1 MSMFLKNIG
10 LKVLIIVWLG
20 IPSSNILHKMLFFI
34 RNEIK
39 SIIKYRCVKHLR
51 KTSVLFSIFLFQ
63 ISSKIYSCQEE
74 IIRIVEPFKAAVV
87 G

>member
-1 MSMFLKNIG
+1 MFLKVIG
-10 LKVLIIVWLG
+10 PKVLIIVWLG
-20 IPSSNILHKMLFFI
+20 IPSSNMLHKMLFFI

-39 SIIKYRCVKHLR
+39 SIIKYKFVKHLR
-51 KTSVLFSIFLFQ
+51 KTLVLFSIFLFQ